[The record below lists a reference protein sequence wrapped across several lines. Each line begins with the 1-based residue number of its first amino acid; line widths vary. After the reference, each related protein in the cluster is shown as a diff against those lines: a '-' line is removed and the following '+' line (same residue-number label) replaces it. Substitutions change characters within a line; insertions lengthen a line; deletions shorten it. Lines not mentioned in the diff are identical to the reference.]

1 MLVRIVAILT
11 KLIMRFDPHQYRV
24 RDPSFSNPS
33 PDCRT
38 WLLARLLKRSIA
50 GLEFAKS
57 R

>member
-50 GLEFAKS
+50 GLEFVKS
-57 R
+57 